1 MVAMLIF
8 DDTLASLPE
17 RPTRSTAPQRAM
29 ATAHAHA
36 AANRSRASAVITVCD
51 GPRRR
56 GAYTSDRLPAGE
68 RLGDDFGVVA
78 PKVEAM
84 LPHRLPPPSL
94 ASLMAS
100 IRMVS
105 MITCT
110 Q

>member
-1 MVAMLIF
+1 MLIF
-8 DDTLASLPE
+8 DDTLASPPE
-17 RPTRSTAPQRAM
+17 RPTRSTPQRAM

-68 RLGDDFGVVA
+68 RFGVDFGVVA
-78 PKVEAM
+78 PKVDAM
-84 LPHRLPPPSL
+84 LPQRLPPPSL
-94 ASLMAS
+94 ESLMAS